1 MPNKPK
7 ISEAEW
13 EVMKVLWN
21 RSPATANEVISALS
35 DKTAWSPRTVR
46 TLINRLVVKKA
57 LGFKKTGRR
66 YHYYPLVSEE
76 ASVQT
81 ETKSFLE
88 RVHGGALKPILA
100 AFLEEQKLT
109 PDEIA
114 ELKEILDKS

>member
-1 MPNKPK
+1 MLDKPK

-21 RSPATANEVISALS
+21 RSPVTANEVIIALS
-35 DKTAWSPRTVR
+35 DKTAWNPRTIR
-46 TLINRLVVKKA
+46 TLINRLVTKKA
-57 LGFKKTGRR
+57 LGFEKTGRQYR
-66 YHYYPLVSEE
+66 YHPLVSEE

-88 RVHGGALKPILA
+88 RVRGGALKPILA

>member
-1 MPNKPK
+1 MSNKPK

-21 RSPATANEVISALS
+21 RSPVTANEVISALS
-35 DKTAWSPRTVR
+35 GKTAWNPRTIR
-46 TLINRLVVKKA
+46 TLINRLVAKKA
-57 LGFKKTGRR
+57 LGFEKTGRQYR
-66 YHYYPLVSEE
+66 YHPLVSEE

-88 RVHGGALKPILA
+88 RVNGGTLKPILA

>member
-88 RVHGGALKPILA
+88 RVRGGALKPILA

>member
-1 MPNKPK
+1 MLDKPK

-13 EVMKVLWN
+13 EVMRVLWN
-21 RSPATANEVISALS
+21 CSPVTANEVISALS
-35 DKTAWSPRTVR
+35 DKTAWNPRTVR
-46 TLINRLVVKKA
+46 TLINRLVAKKA
-57 LGFKKTGRR
+57 LGFEKTGRQ

-88 RVHGGALKPILA
+88 RVRGGALKPILA